1 MRLPG
6 QDRRTATCPLTSPTV
21 PHCEPIYYAV
31 SKSASPGITMMRV
44 STRSI
49 AVTGMSCDHC
59 ASAIRAEISR
69 LPGVTGIDV
78 DVATGTV
85 RVSGDPLPG
94 DVSLREA
101 VEEAG
106 YEFAG

>member
-1 MRLPG
+1 
-6 QDRRTATCPLTSPTV
+6 
-21 PHCEPIYYAV
+21 
-31 SKSASPGITMMRV
+31 MMNV

-59 ASAIRAEISR
+59 ANAIRAEISK
-69 LPGVTGIDV
+69 LPGVTSIDV
-78 DVATGTV
+78 DVTAGTV
-85 RVSGDPLPG
+85 RVSGDPVPE
-94 DVSLREA
+94 DASLREA

>member
-1 MRLPG
+1 
-6 QDRRTATCPLTSPTV
+6 
-21 PHCEPIYYAV
+21 
-31 SKSASPGITMMRV
+31 MMVV
-44 STRSI
+44 STRSL

-59 ASAIRAEISR
+59 ASAIRAEIGK

-78 DVATGTV
+78 DVAAGTV

-94 DVSLREA
+94 DASLREA

-106 YEFAG
+106 YELVG

>member
-1 MRLPG
+1 
-6 QDRRTATCPLTSPTV
+6 
-21 PHCEPIYYAV
+21 
-31 SKSASPGITMMRV
+31 MMNV

-59 ASAIRAEISR
+59 ANAIRAEISK
-69 LPGVTGIDV
+69 LPGVTSIDV
-78 DVATGTV
+78 DVTAGTV
-85 RVSGDPLPG
+85 RVSGDPLPE
-94 DVSLREA
+94 DASLREA